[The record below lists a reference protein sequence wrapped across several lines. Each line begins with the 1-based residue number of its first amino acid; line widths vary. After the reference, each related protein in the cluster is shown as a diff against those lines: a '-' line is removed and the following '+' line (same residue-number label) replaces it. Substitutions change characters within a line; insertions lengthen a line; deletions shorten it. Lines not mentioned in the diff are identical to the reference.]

1 MKPSRGTI
9 AVWAVFAV
17 AVSRL
22 GAGAETRY
30 VSPSG
35 LHVAPF
41 ANWAEASTNIQD
53 AIDVCAAGDVVVV
66 TNGTYAPGATVRVTN
81 EVTLASL
88 NGRDTVV
95 LDGGALAAGQDAVF
109 LQFGALDGFTV
120 SNAPRHGVKS
130 EHGAIHNSLITH
142 SRSNGIDSY
151 TTPRVVANSTLVV
164 TNTVVRKSGGIGLY
178 TCAVDTR
185 IDGCTIAES
194 ASTGVA
200 LRQNDTKGV
209 IQVPRVSNFVIRAS
223 TISSNLNSGISLAFW
238 DFDPGLPDVPVRI
251 EDCLIED
258 NAGAYGGGVADAGGA
273 WASRGSGVQ
282 IAGSV
287 IRRNTASVRG
297 GGVFLWENRSPSIS
311 RSTVEDNRAEENGGG
326 LYMVGG
332 SMFSCLVRGNSCA
345 GAGGGVCCYNS
356 SSVLHNNTIVANEA
370 DVGGGTY
377 QGTILNGIVY
387 YNEANSYSNMRFSGV
402 SFSCTTPLAAGDGN
416 ISDPPGLAG
425 YRNWRLVPGSPCVD
439 ASLSYPDGDFDL
451 DGDPRIWGG
460 GVDMGCDEFYPPGLG
475 GPLAVAVESS
485 ADRAVVGTPIAFQC
499 DVDGAPESYVWNFT
513 DGYSASNTPFVD
525 RAFDAPGV
533 YVATV
538 TAWNPDGTA
547 SNSVTVEI
555 FPGYTNY
562 VSPTGAHLFPFT
574 NWPDAA
580 TNIQDA
586 IAANIPG
593 GVVRV
598 ADGVYGEG
606 GVALDG
612 GPTNRIAITNRLDVV
627 SANGAAHASI
637 VGQGPCGDD
646 AVRCAYVGSGA
657 RLVGFTLTNGHT
669 RAAGD
674 ENRAQSGGGAW
685 CEAGGTLEDCVV
697 RNNEA
702 AHSGG
707 GVKNG
712 LVQGSA
718 LFANRAG
725 QGGGAGDAALAQ
737 CVLSNNLAT
746 GNGGGAHGGTVENA
760 LLVDNQAE
768 YGGGAAEA
776 ALLHATVVH
785 NHAAQSGGGVY
796 RGVASNSIV
805 YFNSADAG
813 WSNYFNSV
821 CRYSCTAPDPQ
832 STGNV
837 TNDPL
842 FADAAHGVYFLR
854 GESPAVDS
862 AAPTDVAVDLPGI
875 PRPAAGTPDGLPAP
889 DMGAYELTPV
899 HFVAPGGGHVWP
911 FLTWADAAHDPQ
923 SAIDAA
929 DAGDGVLVS
938 NGVYNAGGRAHLGAL
953 TNRVVVDK
961 AIRVASVNGRA
972 ATVIEGSGPI
982 GDAAVRGVYL
992 GSNACL
998 AGFTV
1003 RAGAT
1008 RAAGDAALDQS
1019 GGGVWCAPGALV
1031 SNCAVEFN
1039 AAQAFGGG
1047 AYGGRLVNVLV
1058 AANGA
1063 GQAGG
1068 GIARGEIAFCTVA
1081 YNGATD
1087 GGGAFEATGTASIVY
1102 YNDAAGSGPNVLG
1115 GAWDSCCV
1123 FPDPGGPGHVTNEP
1137 AFLAPG
1143 DYRLAM
1149 GSPCIDVLPASAS
1162 FPGDDL
1168 YGTPRPLDGDAN
1180 GEAKFDLGAHEYVLP
1195 TADTDGDGM
1204 PDAWEIANGLDPLA
1218 DDASGDP
1225 DGDGLANLQ
1234 EYPNGTDPFR
1244 ADTDGDGQS
1253 DRTEVIAGTDPLDPG
1268 SLFAIYRMATGTG
1281 GRTFSWPGRSNRL
1294 YTVVATDDMAREMT
1308 NRPDYT
1314 ERPGAEGPM
1323 SFTNDDPMPVNAF
1336 GVRVRMAP

>member
-1 MKPSRGTI
+1 MIQRIGKWM
-9 AVWAVFAV
+9 VWAAV
-17 AVSRL
+17 AAAVSGPR
-22 GAGAETRY
+22 AAAETRY

-41 ANWAEASTNIQD
+41 TNWAEASTNIQS
-53 AIDVCAAGDVVVV
+53 AIDACAAGDVVVV
-66 TNGTYAPGATVRVTN
+66 TNGTYAPAATVRVTN
-81 EVTLASL
+81 GVTLASL

-95 LDGGALAAGQDAVF
+95 LDGSALSPTQDAVF
-109 LQFGALDGFTV
+109 LQFGTLDGIAV

-130 EHGAIHNSLITH
+130 EYGAIYNSLITH

-151 TTPRVVANSTLVV
+151 TTPRIASNSTLVV
-164 TNTVVRKSGGIGLY
+164 TNTVVRKSGAIGIF

-194 ASTGVA
+194 ASTGVS
-200 LRQNDTKGV
+200 LQQNDTTGV
-209 IQVPRVSNFVIRAS
+209 VQVPRVSNFIIRAS
-223 TISSNLNSGISLAFW
+223 AVSSNRNSGIMLAFLN
-238 DFDPGLPDVPVRI
+238 FDGSLPDVPVRI
-251 EDCLIED
+251 EDCRIED
-258 NAGAYGGGVADAGGA
+258 NVGVNGGGVADAGG
-273 WASRGSGVQ
+273 SSTDRSSGVRMTRCL
-282 IAGSV
+282 
-287 IRRNTASVRG
+287 IRHNQANGNG
-297 GGVFLWENRSPSIS
+297 GGVFFSKNRSPQIGYSI
-311 RSTVEDNRAEENGGG
+311 VENNYAIEDGGG
-326 LYMVGG
+326 VFMWSGEA
-332 SMFSCLVRGNSCA
+332 FSCLIRENVA
-345 GAGGGVCCYNS
+345 ADIGGGTVWGT
-356 SSVLHNNTIVANEA
+356 VRNNTILNNSSRLAGGCYQS
-370 DVGGGTY
+370 DVG
-377 QGTILNGIVY
+377 NSIVY
-387 YNEANSYSNMRFSGV
+387 YNTASISPNISGGSISYSCV
-402 SFSCTTPLAAGDGN
+402 TPLVSGKGN
-416 ISDPPGLAG
+416 IMEPPRLSG
-425 YRNWRLVPGSPCVD
+425 YRNWRLVPSSPCIDVGGFEF
-439 ASLSYPDGDFDL
+439 AGGDYDL
-451 DGDPRIWGG
+451 EDDPRIWGG

-475 GPLAVAVESS
+475 GPLAVAVECS
-485 ADRAVVGTPIAFQC
+485 ADRAVVGTPMAFQC
-499 DVDGAPESYVWNFT
+499 DVDGAPESYVWTFT

-525 RAFDAPGV
+525 RTFDAPGV

-547 SNSVTVEI
+547 SNSVSVEI

-562 VSPTGAHLFPFT
+562 VSPTGAHRFPFT
-574 NWPDAA
+574 NWTDAA

-598 ADGVYGEG
+598 ADGNYAAG
-606 GVALDG
+606 GIAVDG

-627 SANGAAHASI
+627 SANGPANTSI
-637 VGQGPCGDD
+637 VGQGPCGDA
-646 AVRCAYVGSGA
+646 AVRCAYVGSDA
-657 RLVGFTLTNGHT
+657 RLIGFTLTNGHT
-669 RAAGD
+669 RASGD
-674 ENRAQSGGGAW
+674 EDRAQSGGGAW

-697 RNNEA
+697 RDNEA
-702 AHSGG
+702 AQAGG

-712 LVQGSA
+712 LVRGSA
-718 LFANRAG
+718 LFANRAR
-725 QGGGAGDAALAQ
+725 QGGGGGDAALAQ
-737 CVLSNNLAT
+737 CVVSNNLAT
-746 GNGGGAHGGTVENA
+746 GNGGGAHGGTIENA
-760 LLVDNQAE
+760 LLAGNQAE

-776 ALLHATVVH
+776 SLLHATVAH
-785 NHAAQSGGGVY
+785 NHAAQAGGGIY

-805 YFNSADAG
+805 YFNSDTVG

-837 TNDPL
+837 THDPL
-842 FADAAHGVYFLR
+842 FADAAHGVYFLS
-854 GESPAVDS
+854 GNSPAVDS
-862 AAPTDVAVDLPGI
+862 AAPSDVETDLQGI

-889 DMGAYELTPV
+889 DMGAYELTPF

-911 FLTWADAAHDPQ
+911 FLTWADAANDLQ

-929 DAGDGVLVS
+929 DALDAVLVS
-938 NGVYNAGGRAHLGAL
+938 NGVYNAGGRTHLGAL

-972 ATVIEGSGPI
+972 ATVIEGAGPI

-1008 RAAGDAALDQS
+1008 RAAGDAVLDQS

-1031 SNCAVEFN
+1031 SNCAVESN
-1039 AAQAFGGG
+1039 SAQAFGGG

-1058 AANGA
+1058 ASNGA

-1068 GIARGEIAFCTVA
+1068 GVARGEIAFCTVA
-1081 YNGATD
+1081 DNGATD
-1087 GGGAFEATGTASIVY
+1087 GGGAFETTGTASIVY
-1102 YNDAAGSGPNVLG
+1102 YNEAAGSGPNVLG

-1123 FPDPGGPGHVTNEP
+1123 FPDPGGLGHVTNEP

-1143 DYRLAM
+1143 DYRLAP
-1149 GSPCIDVLPASAS
+1149 GSPCIDRLPASAS

-1168 YGTPRPLDGDAN
+1168 DGTPRPLDGDAN
-1180 GEAKFDLGAHEYVLP
+1180 GEARFDLGAQECVHAS
-1195 TADTDGDGM
+1195 ADTDGDGI
-1204 PDAWEIANGLDPLA
+1204 PDDWEIVHGLNPLS

-1225 DGDGLANLQ
+1225 DGDGLSNLQ

-1253 DRTEVIAGTDPLDPG
+1253 DQVEVVAGTDPLDPG
-1268 SLFAIYRMATGTG
+1268 SLFAINRMAAEAG
-1281 GRTFSWPGRSNRL
+1281 GYTFSWPGRSNRL
-1294 YTVVATDDMAREMT
+1294 YTIMATDDLAREMT

-1314 ERPGAEGPM
+1314 ECPGAEGPM
-1323 SFTNDDPMPVNAF
+1323 SFTNAPALPVGAF